1 MNTPSFKEDH
11 ISQIPAIQWL
21 CKLGFEYLTESEA
34 LKLRGNKT
42 QQVILEE
49 VLRER
54 LRVINSEKKVSS
66 TRTTYIS
73 DANIENGIRSLQEI
87 PLNEGYI
94 HGCESVYN
102 LLTLGMAVEQSVD
115 GDKKSFT
122 LHFIDW
128 ENPLTNKFQVT
139 EEYRVMRSTS
149 RDHYVPDLVLFING
163 IPIVIIEC
171 NRPDMKDPLRQA
183 ISQHLRNQ
191 QEDGIRSLYVYSQL
205 LLSLATQEASYA
217 TNGTPEKFWAKW
229 KEKFPSELEE
239 KTHQARLIELKNAK
253 LAPELSKK
261 LFGERFRYVQQYF
274 EALEGEEVQVTE
286 QDEYLYNLC
295 RPERLMDLVYSFV
308 LFDDGAKKITR
319 YQQYFAVKKTLDRIK
334 QPEKDEKGRIRR
346 KGGVIWHTQGSGKSL
361 TMVMLAQAIAMEP
374 SIPNPKI
381 ILVTDRTDLDRQITN
396 TFRKCGMA
404 VSNAATG
411 SQLVHLLESHS
422 DAVVTTIINK
432 FAAAVKKIQKPLDNP
447 NIFVLIDEGHRT
459 QHGTFNIE
467 MQKTLPNAC
476 FIAMTGTPLFK
487 KEKST
492 AAKFGGVIDAYTVDQ
507 AVEDGAVV
515 PLLYE
520 GRLPRLEVNSGPLDR
535 YFDMV
540 SEPFSEN
547 EKADFKKKFS
557 RADQI
562 NSAEQRIYSIC
573 WDISLHFR
581 DNWKGTGFKAML
593 VCDKKVNAIKF
604 KEILDEIGLVSSE
617 VLISSVDDREGED
630 SVYEQSS
637 DKVQKFWKRMMQE
650 HGTPRK
656 YESQLVSRFQ
666 NQPDPEIIIVVD
678 KLLTGFDEPKT
689 TVLYL
694 TRNLQDHKLLQA
706 IARVNRVYPEK
717 DFGYV
722 IDYYGVIEN
731 LDDALKM
738 YSAFQEFDEKDVEGT
753 LVNIAEEIKKLPQK
767 HSELWDIFKEV
778 KNSRDAEGYQMI
790 LRDEALRVVFYDKL
804 SAFAKSLKLAL
815 STVSFHDDT
824 DPKLIERYKSDLL
837 FFLKL
842 RNAVSARYSDRIDYS
857 RYESQIQKLIDTH
870 VTAEKVEPITELVN
884 IFDQESFAKEVEK
897 TVGEAA
903 KADKIASRTAKHIA
917 EKMEEDPAFYKKFSQ
932 MLSQAIA
939 DYEARRIS
947 EIQYLQRVKDV
958 MNGVLNHTDSDLPE
972 SLRQEPVAAAFYG
985 LTLEFVKEKMND
997 KKVSGLIS
1005 EQASLA
1011 IDQLVKTAVFG
1022 TSQKPIVDWENKD
1035 MITGK
1040 LIIEIGDYL
1049 IDEVRDKYQ
1058 LDLAFSE
1065 LDELAVKILEVAK
1078 RRYKS

>member
-1 MNTPSFKEDH
+1 MNTPSFVEDH

-34 LKLRGNKT
+34 LQMRGNKT
-42 QQVILEE
+42 QQVILEGI
-49 VLRER
+49 LRKQLR
-54 LRVINSEKKVSS
+54 LINSEKKISS
-66 TRTTYIS
+66 SRTTYIS
-73 DANIENGIRSLQEI
+73 DANIENGIRTLQEI
-87 PLNEGYI
+87 SLNEGYI
-94 HGCESVYN
+94 HATEHVYN
-102 LLTLGMAVEQSVD
+102 LLTLGMAVEQYVD

-128 ENPLTNKFQVT
+128 ENPKNNKFHVS
-139 EEYRVMRSTS
+139 EEFRVMRSTS

-171 NRPDMKDPLRQA
+171 KRPDMKEPLAQA

-191 QEDGIRSLYVYSQL
+191 QEDGIRSLYIYSQL
-205 LLSLATQEASYA
+205 LLSLANQEASYA
-217 TNGTPEKFWAKW
+217 TNGTPGKFWAKW
-229 KEKFPSELEE
+229 KEKFYSEPDE
-239 KTHQARLIELKNAK
+239 KNYQKKLVKIKDSRLSTETHQ
-253 LAPELSKK
+253 K
-261 LFGERFRYVQQYF
+261 LFGERFRYVKQYF
-274 EALEGEEVQVTE
+274 EALEEKEVRLTE

-295 RPERLMDLVYSFV
+295 RPERLMDLIYSFI
-308 LFDDGAKKITR
+308 LYDDGAKKVAR
-319 YQQYFAVKKTLDRIK
+319 YQQFFAVKKTLERIK
-334 QPEKDEKGRIRR
+334 RPSIDEKGRMKRQ
-346 KGGVIWHTQGSGKSL
+346 GGVIWHTQGSGKSL

-374 SIPNPKI
+374 SILNPKI
-381 ILVTDRTDLDRQITN
+381 ILVTDRTDLDQQITN
-396 TFRKCGMA
+396 TFRKCGKS
-404 VSNAATG
+404 VSNASTG
-411 SQLVHLLESHS
+411 TQLVHLLESPS

-432 FAAAVKKIQKPLDNP
+432 FSAAVKKIQEPLNNP

-459 QHGTFNIE
+459 QHGVFNIE

-487 KEKST
+487 KERST
-492 AAKFGGVIDAYTVDQ
+492 AAKFGGTIDSYTVDQ
-507 AVEDGAVV
+507 AVKDKAVV

-520 GRLPRLEVNSGPLDR
+520 GRLPHLRVNSATLDR
-535 YFDMV
+535 FFEMV
-540 SEPFSEN
+540 SEPLN
-547 EKADFKKKFS
+547 DKEKADFKKKFS

-562 NSAEQRIYSIC
+562 NSAEQRILAIC
-573 WDISLHFR
+573 WDISRHYR

-593 VCDKKVNAIKF
+593 VCDKKVNAIKY
-604 KEILDEIGLVSSE
+604 KEILDEIGMVSSE

-630 SVYEQSS
+630 SAYEQSS
-637 DKVQKFWKRMMQE
+637 DKVHRFWKRMMQE
-650 HGTPRK
+650 HGTAKK
-656 YESQLVSRFQ
+656 YESQIISRFK
-666 NQPDPEIIIVVD
+666 NQPDPEIILVVD

-738 YSAFQEFDEKDVEGT
+738 YSAFQAFEEEDVEGT
-753 LVNIAEEIKKLPQK
+753 LVNISEEIKKLPQK
-767 HSELWDIFKEV
+767 YSELWDLFKGV
-778 KNSRDAEGYQMI
+778 GNTRDAEAYQQV
-790 LRDEALRVVFYDKL
+790 LRDEAIRASFYDKL
-804 SAFAKSLKLAL
+804 NSFAKSLKLAL
-815 STVSFHDDT
+815 STISFHEET
-824 DPKLIERYKSDLL
+824 EQSQIERYKSDLL
-837 FFLKL
+837 FFVKL
-842 RNAVSARYSDRIDYS
+842 RNAVSSRYSDRIDYS

-870 VTAEKVEPITELVN
+870 VAAEEVEPITDLVN
-884 IFDQESFAKEVEK
+884 IFDQESFAAEVEK

-917 EKMEEDPAFYKKFSQ
+917 ENMEDDPAFYKKFSQ

-939 DYEARRIS
+939 DYESRRIS
-947 EIQYLQRVKDV
+947 ETQYLQKVKDV
-958 MNGVLNHTDSDLPE
+958 MNGVLNHTDTDLPD
-972 SLRQEPVAAAFYG
+972 SLREKPVAAAFFG
-985 LTLEFVKEKMND
+985 LTSEFLNEKISD
-997 KKVSGLIS
+997 QKVGKLIS
-1005 EQASLA
+1005 EQASHS
-1011 IDQLVKTAVFG
+1011 IDQMVKTAVFG
-1022 TSQKPIVDWENKD
+1022 SGPKAIVDWENKD
-1035 MITGK
+1035 AITGK

-1058 LDLAFSE
+1058 LELSFSE